1 VNHRHLLFLLIR
13 QGKKAAGLLLDS
25 ILQRVVDA
33 VVDQIKE
40 ADVAGGVAQ
49 VGQKSRFS
57 AGSA

>member
-1 VNHRHLLFLLIR
+1 MNHRNRLFLLIR

-25 ILQRVVDA
+25 FLQGIVDA
-33 VVDQIKE
+33 MIDQIKE
-40 ADVAGGVAQ
+40 ADLAGRMAK